1 MEKKYTL
8 NAAERLKS
16 RKMLDQ
22 VFKTGKRINQFPFR
36 ASYLVDDETSNSSIQ
51 FGCSAP
57 VRNFKKAVDR
67 NRVKRLMKEAFR
79 LQKHILLDV
88 LAPKNKRLVIFVIY
102 TASALPDF
110 ATIQTVMG
118 ELLLKIKDEFTKQ
131 LNI

>member
-57 VRNFKKAVDR
+57 VRTFKRAVDR

-79 LQKHILLDV
+79 LQKFILLDV
-88 LAPKNKRLVIFVIY
+88 LAQKNKRLVIFVIF
-102 TASALPDF
+102 TASDLPDF
-110 ATIQTVMG
+110 ATIQTEM
-118 ELLLKIKDEFTKQ
+118 
-131 LNI
+131 